1 MAAADENQGVINWD
15 TVWSAESEFQAAD
28 SQKIKTKRELNEQ
41 TSHRFTSYSGADIKA
56 IVHFYDPGADPENQS
71 RIKILGDLQTLT
83 ISTHREKFPVRAL
96 GHVGAKGYTRG
107 PRTIG
112 GTMIFT
118 VFDKT
123 ILSELLVQDHQLE
136 NASIDNIGALGAVL
150 IDQIPPFD
158 ITVMFANETGSMSK
172 LVIFG
177 VELINEGQSMSIEDL
192 ITENVV
198 TYVARHIM
206 PMESLLDPYAV
217 DFSKE
222 AKEIE
227 PKNWVQMTQD
237 KKLRQLL
244 AALE

>member
-1 MAAADENQGVINWD
+1 MGAADENQGVINWD
-15 TVWSAESEFQAAD
+15 SVLSAESEFQAAD
-28 SQKIKTKRELNEQ
+28 NQKLKTTRELNEQ
-41 TSHRFTSYSGADIKA
+41 TAHRFTSYAGADIKA
-56 IVHFYDPGADPENQS
+56 IVHFFDPTAPEAGKA

-96 GHVGAKGYTRG
+96 GHVGPKGYTRG

-112 GTMIFT
+112 GTLIFT

-123 ILSELLVQDHQLE
+123 ILSEMLIQGNQLE
-136 NASIDNIGALGAVL
+136 DAPIDNIGVLGAVL
-150 IDQIPPFD
+150 VDQIPPFD
-158 ITVMFANETGSMSK
+158 ITIMFANETGSMSK

-222 AKEIE
+222 SKEIE
-227 PKNWVQMTQD
+227 SKNWVNMTQD

>member
-1 MAAADENQGVINWD
+1 MGVADENQGVINWD
-15 TVWSAESEFQAAD
+15 SVLSAESEFQAAD
-28 SQKIKTKRELNEQ
+28 NQKLKTTRELNE
-41 TSHRFTSYSGADIKA
+41 TTAHRFTSYAGADIKA
-56 IVHFYDPGADPENQS
+56 IVHFFDPTAPEGSNA

-96 GHVGAKGYTRG
+96 GHVGPKGYTRG

-112 GTMIFT
+112 GTLIFT

-123 ILSELLVQDHQLE
+123 ILSELLIQGNQLE
-136 NASIDNIGALGAVL
+136 DAPIDNIGVLGAVL

-158 ITVMFANETGSMSK
+158 ITIMFANETGSMSK

-177 VELINEGQSMSIEDL
+177 VELVNEGQSMSIEDL

-222 AKEIE
+222 SKEIE
-227 PKNWVQMTQD
+227 SKNWVNMTQD

>member
-1 MAAADENQGVINWD
+1 MPEDQGVQQFTSD
-15 TVWSAESEFQAAD
+15 FQAEDQARKVKVKNPIGD
-28 SQKIKTKRELNEQ
+28 DLT
-41 TSHRFTSYSGADIKA
+41 HRFTSYSGADIKA
-56 IVHFYDPGADPENQS
+56 IVHFFDPNAEEDKDKT
-71 RIKILGDLQTLT
+71 RIKILGDLQTIT

-112 GTMIFT
+112 GSMIFT
-118 VFDKT
+118 VFDKS
-123 ILSELLVQDHQLE
+123 ILSEMLVQGYQLE
-136 NASIDNIGALGAVL
+136 SSAIDDIGVLGAVL

-158 ITVMFANETGSMSK
+158 ITIMFANETGSMSK
-172 LVIFG
+172 LVLFG

-198 TYVARHIM
+198 TYVARHFS
-206 PMESLLDPYAV
+206 PMESLLDPFAV

-222 AKEIE
+222 SKGIE

-237 KKLRQLL
+237 RKLRQVL